1 MKWTNTNTL
10 TYAISTLPKTTEW
23 GKDHRFDDKTS
34 IFCKCGT
41 NALYTLWIVGHVL
54 KMWFFERGNP
64 AAQVSI
70 SIVPLDP
77 EDGKVARCLLAA
89 GVVGEAGEVT

>member
-1 MKWTNTNTL
+1 MKWTNTDAL
-10 TYAISTLPKTTEW
+10 TYSISTLPTTAEW
-23 GKDHRFDDKTS
+23 GKDRKFDDKTS
-34 IFCKCGT
+34 IFCERGT
-41 NALYTLWIVGHVL
+41 NAPYTIWIVGCVS

-77 EDGKVARCLLAA
+77 EDGKVARHLLATRSHPTLCMF
-89 GVVGEAGEVT
+89 V